1 MCTALDEKAFQES
14 LPKGL
19 KYAIFFSAID
29 MEDLASKCNALI
41 GRVYEDS
48 EIGEGFYI
56 CGINQVITREVTE
69 SHMSG
74 DQPNPVVVI
83 HAVVFPEFEK
93 TNE

>member
-14 LPKGL
+14 LPKEL
-19 KYAIFFSAID
+19 RHAIFFSAID

-69 SHMSG
+69 SHMSFEE
-74 DQPNPVVVI
+74 PVVVI
-83 HAVVFPEFEK
+83 HAIVLPEFE
-93 TNE
+93 EIAVS